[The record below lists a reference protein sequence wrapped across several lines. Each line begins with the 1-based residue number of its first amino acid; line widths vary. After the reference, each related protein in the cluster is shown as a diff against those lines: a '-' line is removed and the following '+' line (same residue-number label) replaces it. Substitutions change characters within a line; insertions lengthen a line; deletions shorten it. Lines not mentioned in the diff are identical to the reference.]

1 MEESPRQGRGL
12 LDSLANLGA
21 SLAAIAH
28 TRLQL
33 LVTELEEDRHHLFE
47 LMILALVAL
56 FCLGVGVILA
66 TVLLVLAYW
75 DSHPLLVLG
84 ILTCAYL
91 GSGVLALLWARRKIR
106 RKPRLLAQSLA
117 ELAKDRQQLRAASGG
132 RRD

>member
-1 MEESPRQGRGL
+1 MV
-12 LDSLANLGA
+12 
-21 SLAAIAH
+21 AIVH

-33 LVTELEEDRHHLFE
+33 LVTELEEDRQHLFE
-47 LMILALVAL
+47 LIILALVTL

-66 TVLLVLAYW
+66 TVLLVLVYW

-91 GSGVLALLWARRKIR
+91 GAGALALAWALRKIR
-106 RKPRLLAQSLA
+106 RRPRLLAQSLA
-117 ELAKDRQQLRAASGG
+117 ELAKDRQLLSP

>member
-1 MEESPRQGRGL
+1 MDESPRQDRGL
-12 LDSLANLGA
+12 LDSLAKLGA
-21 SLAAIAH
+21 SLVAIVH

-33 LVTELEEDRHHLFE
+33 LVTELEEDRQHLFE
-47 LMILALVAL
+47 LIILALVTL

-91 GSGVLALLWARRKIR
+91 GAGALALAWALRKIR
-106 RKPRLLAQSLA
+106 RRPRLLAQSLA
-117 ELAKDRQQLRAASGG
+117 ELAKDRQLLSP